1 MIIWKKNYHK
11 EFDPSQ
17 LLNKLKPFEKHY
29 ELWEDYMNQYSKT
42 WHYFLGSFYLASFQ
56 MICRYW
62 ILGPS
67 IPKCKSSPLLQSKCF
82 WKLYKCSRNWSESV
96 TKKYRATVRPPR
108 FAWLL
113 ICHIPSPSTWNDF
126 LQVLQ

>member
-56 MICRYW
+56 IFVDIGYW
-62 ILGPS
+62 
-67 IPKCKSSPLLQSKCF
+67 
-82 WKLYKCSRNWSESV
+82 
-96 TKKYRATVRPPR
+96 VRPYLNVKVAHCSNLSAFENFKNVQEIGLNQWPR
-108 FAWLL
+108 NTE
-113 ICHIPSPSTWNDF
+113 P
-126 LQVLQ
+126 Q